1 MQDVQMGLDL
11 FFIFYF
17 FNALSHFHIIKTE
30 RHFTLEHKLCNG
42 LQFLGQSCSKLG
54 EISKTAVKHTYG
66 WKDLLCHSSRM
77 SNPVSYPR
85 SWCSQQ
91 VVVASAQR
99 ERITRK
105 AEGDHITQLVLIG
118 RSEPVQAHWKMH

>member
-1 MQDVQMGLDL
+1 MCSIFRWGLTFFL
-11 FFIFYF
+11 FFIF
-17 FNALSHFHIIKTE
+17 FNALSYFHIIKTE
-30 RHFTLEHKLCNG
+30 RHFTSEHKLCNG
-42 LQFLGQSCSKLG
+42 LQFLGQSCSKLRD
-54 EISKTAVKHTYG
+54 ISTTAVKHTYG

-91 VVVASAQR
+91 VVVVSAQR

-105 AEGDHITQLVLIG
+105 AEGDHITQLVLMG
-118 RSEPVQAHWKMH
+118 RFTVQVHWKMH